1 MKDGITEE
9 MQAAFRAMF
18 KPELRQFALML
29 MGRYD
34 EAVKVTRKRNKI
46 TFPLKSEDFER
57 TPAEKKVYDEWVD
70 WVFSQSD
77 ESGQTKW
84 CLNKEQMLVISKLP
98 KGEPINIIRGPPG
111 TGKSLRGACCIWAL
125 LAAGSGE
132 GKILVVASSNEAT
145 DAIARKITE
154 TRPKDGQWGDN
165 LMIRLHVESAEYHYA
180 RAHADTDEENHPVA
194 ERCNQESERVRN
206 IKATFQVASLHEFTT
221 DKMQQ
226 LSDSAK
232 QAHVCHIALHGM
244 SLAEAIWKETSN
256 IWHALED
263 IPANERSSDENK
275 AIEAA
280 ISYRGVLKEFRGE
293 LLDSDKEGKFRNAY
307 QFLAKYVMK
316 KASIV
321 ITTCH
326 NVASY
331 RITKWFQPNY
341 LVADEAGQLTDAEL
355 IIAATACKD
364 LRQILLL
371 GGLTQLEPIV
381 TSTTRNEFSWA
392 RKSTFMGRVLGHV
405 DSTHLWVQYR
415 MTNVIAKPLSIFFY
429 KSLLRNAVGLD
440 IPGPQTLMIRRFI
453 SEFLWKGKKEAGKV
467 EEMVFVDL
475 PNSRS
480 WKDVDGESRI
490 NMPEA
495 KCIVDMIAALF
506 NFDTA
511 LVQRFTLAVICMY
524 KS

>member
-1 MKDGITEE
+1 
-9 MQAAFRAMF
+9 
-18 KPELRQFALML
+18 
-29 MGRYD
+29 
-34 EAVKVTRKRNKI
+34 
-46 TFPLKSEDFER
+46 
-57 TPAEKKVYDEWVD
+57 
-70 WVFSQSD
+70 
-77 ESGQTKW
+77 
-84 CLNKEQMLVISKLP
+84 
-98 KGEPINIIRGPPG
+98 
-111 TGKSLRGACCIWAL
+111 
-125 LAAGSGE
+125 
-132 GKILVVASSNEAT
+132 
-145 DAIARKITE
+145 
-154 TRPKDGQWGDN
+154 
-165 LMIRLHVESAEYHYA
+165 
-180 RAHADTDEENHPVA
+180 
-194 ERCNQESERVRN
+194 
-206 IKATFQVASLHEFTT
+206 
-221 DKMQQ
+221 
-226 LSDSAK
+226 
-232 QAHVCHIALHGM
+232 
-244 SLAEAIWKETSN
+244 
-256 IWHALED
+256 
-263 IPANERSSDENK
+263 
-275 AIEAA
+275 
-280 ISYRGVLKEFRGE
+280 
-293 LLDSDKEGKFRNAY
+293 
-307 QFLAKYVMK
+307 MK

-326 NVASY
+326 NAASY
-331 RITKWFQPNY
+331 RITKWFQPIY

-371 GGLTQLEPIV
+371 GGLTQLERIV

-440 IPGPQTLMIRRFI
+440 IPGPHTLMIRRFI

-524 KS
+524 KSQAALIRKLLTEKFGAPAASVEVIDISTVDSFQGKENKIVLLSMVHHGNDAADQRITTHLQDGHRLGVAISRASFGFILVGNFQGLKFSTDHRRKGNQIRRELQIFQLLQYYEQNNQLCHLPADAYIDDSRQKLNADFQQRLNIGMADNHLRKDAPSFILRHDSLV